1 VDLLACCDLE
11 LHYQFSGYPPAV
23 LHVDALGL
31 GPLAYLGGVRPAC
44 RFPAG
49 AAGRPQGSAADPLGS
64 TDVAGLGIP
73 QLLGVPDVQVDL
85 VLLAVQAE
93 ADVSLG
99 GTAVEVIADQ
109 VPKVDR
115 RAADYLA
122 QLISRSIS
130 EEQPGASDQ

>member
-1 VDLLACCDLE
+1 M
-11 LHYQFSGYPPAV
+11 
-23 LHVDALGL
+23 
-31 GPLAYLGGVRPAC
+31 
-44 RFPAG
+44 
-49 AAGRPQGSAADPLGS
+49 
-64 TDVAGLGIP
+64 
-73 QLLGVPDVQVDL
+73 PDVQVDL